1 VETVDAFEMAWLVR
15 LLLVVDGGAIETER
29 AMDVGDEFALEL
41 AGIDDLAV
49 DDEADRI
56 LWRNSGVN
64 SSKERA

>member
-56 LWRNSGVN
+56 L
-64 SSKERA
+64 